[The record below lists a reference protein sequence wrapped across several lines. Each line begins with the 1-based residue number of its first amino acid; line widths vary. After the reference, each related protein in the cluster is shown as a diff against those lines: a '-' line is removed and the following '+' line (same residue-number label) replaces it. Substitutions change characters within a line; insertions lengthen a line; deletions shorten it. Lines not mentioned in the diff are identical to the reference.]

1 MLTVQNSTAI
11 RSGDYY
17 MFEEFD
23 DDLLD
28 LSLEA
33 PRATVEDVDD
43 EGDEN
48 KVTVSKVW
56 NAFECLKGKKI

>member
-1 MLTVQNSTAI
+1 MGNSAAI

-28 LSLEA
+28 LSLDA

-48 KVTVSKVW
+48 KVTVSKV
-56 NAFECLKGKKI
+56 

>member
-1 MLTVQNSTAI
+1 
-11 RSGDYY
+11 

-28 LSLEA
+28 LSLDA

-48 KVTVSKVW
+48 KVTVSKV
-56 NAFECLKGKKI
+56 

>member
-1 MLTVQNSTAI
+1 
-11 RSGDYY
+11 

-43 EGDEN
+43 ENDEN
-48 KVTVSKVW
+48 KVTVSKVRISKLLYRGMFK
-56 NAFECLKGKKI
+56 NIILTCS